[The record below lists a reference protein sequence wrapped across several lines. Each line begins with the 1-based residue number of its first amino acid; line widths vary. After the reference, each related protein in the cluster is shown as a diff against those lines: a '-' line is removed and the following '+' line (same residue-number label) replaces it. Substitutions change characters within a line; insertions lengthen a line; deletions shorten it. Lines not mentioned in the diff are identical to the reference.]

1 MMGGPSSGA
10 SKMKGSA
17 PPVATFEF
25 KTATTTY
32 KESDNKKKE
41 YKPDI
46 LMWNRDPTEEE
57 DNTQWIKLTKSFFQN
72 SASYSL

>member
-1 MMGGPSSGA
+1 MKSTGMKPPMMGGPSSGA
-10 SKMKGSA
+10 SKMKASA

-32 KESDNKKKE
+32 KESDNKKKD

-46 LMWNRDPTEEE
+46 LM
-57 DNTQWIKLTKSFFQN
+57 
-72 SASYSL
+72 